1 MSRPRKVRL
10 ISLLVP
16 CILSGLSL
24 NCVGRAAPNKQQPE
38 QRPPLDSVPSV
49 RPRTDVQLRHAFMRG
64 ITEELEGGKY
74 EELETQFTQF
84 HQPGEE
90 LEDGSRKIWLYFAA
104 FQERTASASSLDDAK
119 AFVQKA
125 EDWAKAKSAS
135 VAGRLAFCN
144 ALLGEIAKIVELAR
158 KGALNAEDPTVNR
171 ELADLIEECRGQII
185 RPREELRPAL
195 VAEPELYNVGV
206 QLLDWTDA
214 GFDQIEATFKEA
226 CRIDP
231 FYVPIYLWVSIWL
244 NSKRAR
250 QQGAPKPAGWLTK
263 ILKPMRDDPEPVRQK
278 KITTYAQ
285 AVGLF
290 PGPGQLDPKD
300 LDWPTLKVG
309 LFQLA
314 RTHKGSLDWPSR
326 CLAMAYAFHDAEAA
340 KKALEL
346 IQGNYSPEVFQNPV
360 AFSEISRWAEEKS
373 KPKKPNPKTHP

>member
-244 NSKRAR
+244 TANAPGSKAR
-250 QQGAPKPAGWLTK
+250 LNLQGGSPK
-263 ILKPMRDDPEPVRQK
+263 
-278 KITTYAQ
+278 
-285 AVGLF
+285 
-290 PGPGQLDPKD
+290 
-300 LDWPTLKVG
+300 
-309 LFQLA
+309 
-314 RTHKGSLDWPSR
+314 SS
-326 CLAMAYAFHDAEAA
+326 
-340 KKALEL
+340 
-346 IQGNYSPEVFQNPV
+346 N
-360 AFSEISRWAEEKS
+360 
-373 KPKKPNPKTHP
+373 